1 VEGVEA
7 GEGEGRRIIQLSW
20 ATVALFAVIVI
31 PDALGVDALDGVAVG
46 VALGLFLVS
55 LPIWLYAYGH
65 AVNRTARGDDISV
78 SGLFFLTNSAPK
90 SVRRQLMGALVASL
104 AVTVATAAA
113 NPFSVLVPMLPLGF
127 AGLWGSRHGVYPP
140 RKAPPQKTGGRR

>member
-1 VEGVEA
+1 VPGQ
-7 GEGEGRRIIQLSW
+7 RIIVASW
-20 ATVALFAVIVI
+20 VSVAVFAAIAI
-31 PDALGVDALDGVAVG
+31 PDALGVDALDKVAIA
-46 VALGLFLVS
+46 VALVLFLGS

-90 SVRRQLMGALVASL
+90 DVRRHLMGALVVSL
-104 AVTVATAAA
+104 AVTAATAAA

-127 AGLWGSRHGVYPP
+127 AGLWGSRHGTYPP
-140 RKAPPQKTGGRR
+140 RKAPPKKTGGRR